1 MPSGTRRESDPEIV
15 DDVNGDAAATDLL
28 PVFRTALAGYRFVG
42 EHVISFAVVTLLLAT
57 VHFSLMRLSPLI
69 NAPYHPS
76 ISSRLLHVALAVAS
90 IAVSSVVYATAGVG
104 WYRRTLA
111 GERRRS
117 SWFGPREL
125 QFAVA
130 MGLFYLVLSV
140 PADLSLTGLA
150 RGAMHV
156 AYRLEQSTGYPS
168 DLFWPTIVF
177 LWRVLATAGLFFT
190 FPAIALDIRQPLA
203 HGMRT
208 ARRALP
214 SLLLVYLIGLVPW
227 FALDKLAIRALILE
241 VDFERLA
248 FAGAILNIWMTTC
261 TFALAGAAYAE
272 IVSRETSRQLTAD
285 FE

>member
-1 MPSGTRRESDPEIV
+1 MPSGTMRESDPEIV
-15 DDVNGDAAATDLL
+15 DDVNGDGEATDRL
-28 PVFRTALAGYRFVG
+28 PVFQTVLAGYRFVG
-42 EHVISFAVVTLLLAT
+42 EHIVSFAVVTLLLAT
-57 VHFSLMRLSPLI
+57 VHFSLMRLSPLLS
-69 NAPYHPS
+69 APDQPS
-76 ISSRLLHVALAVAS
+76 IRSGLLHIAIAVAS
-90 IAVSSVVYATAGVG
+90 MAVSSIVFAMAGVG

-140 PADLSLTGLA
+140 PADLSQTGLA
-150 RGAMHV
+150 RSAMHV

-177 LWRVLATAGLFFT
+177 LWRVLATAWLFFT
-190 FPAIALDIRQPLA
+190 FPAIALDIPQPLA
-203 HGMRT
+203 HGLRT
-208 ARRALP
+208 ARRMLP
-214 SLLLVYLIGLVPW
+214 SLLLIYLVGLVPW
-227 FALDKLAIRALILE
+227 FALDKLAIRALIFE
-241 VDFERLA
+241 VDVERLA
-248 FAGAILNIWMTTC
+248 FSGVILNSWITTC

-272 IVSRETSRQLTAD
+272 IVSRETSRRLTAD